1 MQQIL
6 KHCAIIL
13 ILASVSCIRNDIPY
27 PIVELSILNVEGEGF
42 TCSAEDIDVHNRTVT
57 LRLDETTDISRVE
70 IRSIEITEGGK
81 SSVPLSGKFDMRSDV
96 PIVLSLY
103 QDYTWTL
110 HAEQHIERIFT
121 VERQIGPAVFDEVQ
135 HTASVNVPMDTDMD
149 NIVIKQLKLGPEGI
163 TTMTPDPSEIRSFET
178 FRTIDIRYHDFEER
192 WTLFVQAV
200 DIKVALTRADAWTRV
215 AWLYGQGLPQTEV
228 GFRYRM
234 QGEEEW
240 HEVPSERVTVS
251 EGEFSACLSG
261 LEPLTAYE
269 IKAFSDDNESEIT
282 TIETQAEEPLINNGF
297 EEWCTE
303 EGIVYPGVSKDGAYW
318 GSGNPG
324 AAVAS
329 TTLTNKSTDT
339 RPGSA
344 GSCSALLE
352 SKLAGILG
360 IGRLAAGN
368 LFVGKYVATR
378 GTNGIVGFGRPFTGR
393 PTALHGWVKYD
404 CGLLT
409 DIGKSL
415 PPGLTLNEGDPDCGI
430 IYVALGTWTPE
441 KYGVCEQESGDKQ
454 LGTAEVPICIDTR
467 DGSTF
472 FDPAGPDVIAYG
484 ELVLNQS
491 VGQWQEFTIKLV
503 YNRTD
508 IVPTHLVLTCS
519 ASRYGDYYTGS
530 RDSRMW
536 VDDFEFLYDYTE

>member
-1 MQQIL
+1 MDIL
-6 KHCAIIL
+6 KRYIIIL
-13 ILASVSCIRNDIPY
+13 LLTVSVSCIRNDIPY
-27 PIVELSILNVEGEGF
+27 PVIEVAILSVEGEGF
-42 TCSAEDIDVHNRTVT
+42 SCSPEDIDPNTRTVT
-57 LRLDETTDISRVE
+57 LRLEETTDISRVE
-70 IRSIEITEGGK
+70 IKNIAITEGGK
-81 SSVPLSGKFDMRSDV
+81 SSAPLSGVFDMRTDI

-103 QDYTWTL
+103 QEYGWTL

-121 VERQIGPAVFDEVQ
+121 VERQIGPAEINEIQ
-135 HTASVNVPMDTDMD
+135 RTARVKVPLDTDMD

-163 TTMTPDPSEIRSFET
+163 TTMTPDPSEIKSFET
-178 FRTIDIRYHDFEER
+178 FRTVDIKYHNFEER
-192 WTLFVQAV
+192 WFLFVEAV

-215 AWLYGQGLPQTEV
+215 AWLYGQGLPDTEV
-228 GFRYRM
+228 GFMYRR

-240 HEVPSERVTVS
+240 RQVPSERVIVS
-251 EGEFSACLSG
+251 EGEFQACLSG

-269 IKAFSDDNESEIT
+269 IKAFSDDNESEIM
-282 TIETQAEEPLINNGF
+282 TIETHAEELLPNGGF

-303 EGIVYPGVSKDGAYW
+303 GGIVYPGVSLDDAYW
-318 GSGNPG
+318 GTGNPG

-329 TTLTNKSTDT
+329 TTLTDRCNDT
-339 RPGSA
+339 RPGSS

-368 LFVGKYVATR
+368 LFVGRYVATR
-378 GTNGIVGFGRPFTGR
+378 GTNGIVGFGRPFTER
-393 PTALHGWVKYD
+393 PTALHGWVKYN
-404 CGLLT
+404 CGALT
-409 DIGKSL
+409 DIGTNL
-415 PPGLTLNEGDPDCGI
+415 PAGVNLNAGDPDYGI

-441 KYGVCEQESGDKQ
+441 KYGVCQQESGEKQ

-472 FDPAGPDVIAYG
+472 FNPAGPDVVAYG

-491 VGQWQEFTIKLV
+491 VEQWQEFTIKLN
-503 YNRTD
+503 YTSTD
-508 IVPTHLVLTCS
+508 IVPTHLVMTCS

-536 VDDFEFLYDYTE
+536 VDDFEFIYDAVE